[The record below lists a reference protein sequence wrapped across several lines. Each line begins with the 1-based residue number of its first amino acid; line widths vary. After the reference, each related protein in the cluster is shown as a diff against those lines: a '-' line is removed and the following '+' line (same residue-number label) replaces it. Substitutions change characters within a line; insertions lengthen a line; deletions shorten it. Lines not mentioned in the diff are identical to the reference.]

1 MKATQTKLEKIAST
15 DSLTGLYNRFEM
27 DKRLQYEVH
36 AMKRYGECTFEGF
49 SILYIDID
57 NFKYIN
63 DTFGHQAGDLVLI
76 SFAEILKST
85 TRTVDIVARYGGDE
99 FIVLMPN
106 TDYEG
111 AKIMADRIAIKLE
124 EADSFKQYIK
134 ELKKYPI
141 SIDQKYRLAGSYGIA
156 VYMAGES
163 IDDMIKRA
171 DKALYAMKGLRR

>member
-1 MKATQTKLEKIAST
+1 MKAAQTQLEKIAST
-15 DSLTGLYNRFEM
+15 DSLTGLYNRFEI

-63 DTFGHQAGDLVLI
+63 DTFGHQAGDLVLV
-76 SFAEILKST
+76 SFAEILKSA

-106 TDYEG
+106 TDHEG
-111 AKIMADRIAIKLE
+111 AKKMAVRIAEKLE
-124 EADSFKQYIK
+124 EADSFKQYIE
-134 ELKKYPI
+134 ELKKHPV
-141 SIDQKYRLAGSYGIA
+141 SFDQKYRLSGSYGIA
-156 VYMAGES
+156 VYAENDT
-163 IDDMIKRA
+163 IDEMIKRA
-171 DKALYAMKGLRR
+171 DKALYAMKELKR